1 MDRRTYVYWPAGLL
15 RQCKSADEPLVVI
28 VLKTS
33 SSDPL
38 VIAVIEASKYRPV
51 EKPYSEFGRIYSGN
65 VNSIETAEQWR
76 AEYTTI
82 CFDPPKVKMMQFYS
96 LEPISLILQN
106 PFEDFGVETTD
117 NSAIHDGTSVFNIRK
132 KWESRLRENIDH
144 LNLYYQHLE
153 VFYKRY
159 AIYKNKSTLNIS
171 ITDLKLRMRATSVYR
186 GIRCLAFYG
195 AALIRIVAGFVSY
208 VLNWRVLPLVK
219 LFATAQQIDL
229 RCQQLCYIPV
239 QYLRINKNVK
249 LTDLDLRTDENG
261 SIDENDKSSG
271 FTKRR
276 KSHLVLPKALPC
288 ETYPDYIR
296 LYNTLWLIINDVS
309 FGATLGTVL
318 YENRI
323 TLAQNISTTLKYLLY
338 ELPMQVTLI
347 LEQNP
352 LGIKLNDELSRF
364 LSSLFLLI
372 IEFTYT
378 GWIRSCIEPET
389 IRQGITV
396 MSHIS
401 AVIGFTFTLALA
413 VDFLW
418 IMTLHISLF
427 YMISVK
433 LYHVHIYVL
442 KSLFYLFYGKKQN
455 VLRRRVDD
463 MYFELDQLLMGTL
476 IFTVLIFLLP
486 TLFSFYLVYTVFRF
500 VDLTV
505 KVLLELSLALI
516 NHFPLFALLLRIKDA
531 KRLPGGIKFKVYDDH
546 LVISN
551 NPISFFMTFEPFT
564 NVMKSIQRQMF
575 SVETLKMVSQGS
587 VLNVRRDEL
596 YRVLYHN
603 LPRHPIDIDLLWK
616 KLKMVMEQDTI

>member
-1 MDRRTYVYWPAGLL
+1 
-15 RQCKSADEPLVVI
+15 
-28 VLKTS
+28 
-33 SSDPL
+33 
-38 VIAVIEASKYRPV
+38 
-51 EKPYSEFGRIYSGN
+51 
-65 VNSIETAEQWR
+65 
-76 AEYTTI
+76 
-82 CFDPPKVKMMQFYS
+82 
-96 LEPISLILQN
+96 
-106 PFEDFGVETTD
+106 
-117 NSAIHDGTSVFNIRK
+117 
-132 KWESRLRENIDH
+132 
-144 LNLYYQHLE
+144 
-153 VFYKRY
+153 
-159 AIYKNKSTLNIS
+159 
-171 ITDLKLRMRATSVYR
+171 
-186 GIRCLAFYG
+186 
-195 AALIRIVAGFVSY
+195 
-208 VLNWRVLPLVK
+208 
-219 LFATAQQIDL
+219 
-229 RCQQLCYIPV
+229 
-239 QYLRINKNVK
+239 
-249 LTDLDLRTDENG
+249 
-261 SIDENDKSSG
+261 
-271 FTKRR
+271 
-276 KSHLVLPKALPC
+276 
-288 ETYPDYIR
+288 
-296 LYNTLWLIINDVS
+296 
-309 FGATLGTVL
+309 
-318 YENRI
+318 
-323 TLAQNISTTLKYLLY
+323 
-338 ELPMQVTLI
+338 
-347 LEQNP
+347 
-352 LGIKLNDELSRF
+352 
-364 LSSLFLLI
+364 
-372 IEFTYT
+372 
-378 GWIRSCIEPET
+378 
-389 IRQGITV
+389 

-546 LVISN
+546 LLISN